1 MLIQSGR
8 VFQTIQLLLII
19 CFDIDLTIGNNPH
32 LPSLYLISLTRVMLK
47 EIIFIYLHSRC
58 WYLSHEY
65 LFLFYFILF
74 FYQKVGIHALAQA
87 QKLLSF
93 FPSKYFLKKQN
104 RKPSTDNWSSRGSRA
119 WWFLLMEGWP
129 LMCSSWGREKTKA
142 FCFVFRERER
152 ERILFSMSIILAPN
166 GRPSQDGDIL
176 FQCPRLI

>member
-19 CFDIDLTIGNNPH
+19 CIDIDLTIGNNPH

-65 LFLFYFILF
+65 LFLFYF

-93 FPSKYFLKKQN
+93 FPSKYSLKRQN
-104 RKPSTDNWSSRGSRA
+104 RKPSTDNLELERFKSMMISTYGQLTANVQQPRQ
-119 WWFLLMEGWP
+119 
-129 LMCSSWGREKTKA
+129 RENKSIL
-142 FCFVFRERER
+142 FCFPREREHFVLHVHNSST
-152 ERILFSMSIILAPN
+152 ERKTISGWGHLISMS
-166 GRPSQDGDIL
+166 
-176 FQCPRLI
+176 RLI

>member
-1 MLIQSGR
+1 
-8 VFQTIQLLLII
+8 
-19 CFDIDLTIGNNPH
+19 
-32 LPSLYLISLTRVMLK
+32 MLK
-47 EIIFIYLHSRC
+47 EIESIYLHSRC

-74 FYQKVGIHALAQA
+74 YYQKVGIHALAQA

-104 RKPSTDNWSSRGSRA
+104 RKPSTDNLELEMFKSMMISTY
-119 WWFLLMEGWP
+119 
-129 LMCSSWGREKTKA
+129 GRLTANVEQLRYRENKSIL
-142 FCFVFRERER
+142 FCFPRKRERES
-152 ERILFSMSIILAPN
+152 ILFCMSIIRAPN

>member
-1 MLIQSGR
+1 
-8 VFQTIQLLLII
+8 
-19 CFDIDLTIGNNPH
+19 
-32 LPSLYLISLTRVMLK
+32 MLK
-47 EIIFIYLHSRC
+47 EIKSIYLHSRC

-74 FYQKVGIHALAQA
+74 YYQKVGIHALAQA

-104 RKPSTDNWSSRGSRA
+104 RKPSTDNLELERFKSMMISTY
-119 WWFLLMEGWP
+119 
-129 LMCSSWGREKTKA
+129 GRLTANVEQLRYRENKSIL
-142 FCFVFRERER
+142 FCFPRKRERES
-152 ERILFSMSIILAPN
+152 ILFSMSIILAPN